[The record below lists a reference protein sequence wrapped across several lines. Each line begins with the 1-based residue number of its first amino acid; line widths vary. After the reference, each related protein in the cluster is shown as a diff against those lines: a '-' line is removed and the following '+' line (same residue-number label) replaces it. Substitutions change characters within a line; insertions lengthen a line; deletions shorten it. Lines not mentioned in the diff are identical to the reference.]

1 MRREPAVNR
10 ALHGTA
16 LKRFHRDFR
25 RQHPICHEIVVALQ
39 SVEYP
44 VNVGSVFRIADAA
57 RIEELILT
65 GITPTPPNRTIV
77 KVARG
82 KNRCV
87 PWRYEKGISSPLA
100 ELKESGYRVF
110 ALEITKE
117 AQPYYE
123 VDWPIK
129 VCLVL
134 GHEDHGVTR
143 ATLAL
148 CDETV
153 FVPMWGK
160 GLSLN
165 LHVALGVILF
175 HIRSLPMMKPS

>member
-1 MRREPAVNR
+1 MRREPATRR

-25 RQHPICHEIVVALQ
+25 RKHPIRHEIAVILQ

-57 RIEELILT
+57 RVEELVLT
-65 GITPTPPNRTIV
+65 GITPTPPNATIS
-77 KVARG
+77 KVSRH
-82 KNRCV
+82 KDKSV
-87 PWRYEKGISSPLA
+87 PWRYEKEVSSPIA
-100 ELKESGYRVF
+100 ELRDLDYRVF
-110 ALEITKE
+110 ALEITAE
-117 AQPYYE
+117 AKPYYE
-123 VDWPIK
+123 VDWPAK

-143 ATLAL
+143 ATLAM

-153 FVPMWGK
+153 FIPMWGK
-160 GLSLN
+160 GRSLN

-175 HIRSLPMMKPS
+175 HIRSLAAIKPS